1 VIGDTNPILGD
12 ATDEA
17 LQAAA
22 MLGDREAFDAIV
34 NRYGPVLYRY
44 ARRMLAVEADAAD
57 VVQDTFV
64 AAWRQLPAFR
74 GTSSLRTW
82 LFSICSRKV
91 VDTYRIKRAQ
101 PVEDWVLEPLAA
113 HNAAPGTALD
123 PFTAV
128 SNSEF
133 LAALEHALAELPPR
147 QRATWM
153 MREIERMTFPDIGD
167 VLQLSPDAVRGHHH
181 RATATLRVLLR
192 RWQ

>member
-1 VIGDTNPILGD
+1 MGDTNRVD
-12 ATDEA
+12 DVTDEA

-22 MLGDREAFDAIV
+22 ALGDREAFDAIV
-34 NRYGPVLYRY
+34 NRYGPVIYRY

-64 AAWRQLPAFR
+64 AAWRQLPTFR
-74 GTSSLRTW
+74 GASSLRTW

-91 VDTYRIKRAQ
+91 ADSYRVKRAQ
-101 PVEDWVLEPLAA
+101 PVEDWVLEPAV
-113 HNAAPGTALD
+113 HRSTASD

-128 SNSEF
+128 SNAEF
-133 LAALEHALAELPPR
+133 LAALEQALAELPPR
-147 QRATWM
+147 QRAAWL
-153 MREIERMTFPDIGD
+153 MREIECMTFPEIGD
-167 VLQLSPDAVRGHHH
+167 VLRLSPDAVRGHHH